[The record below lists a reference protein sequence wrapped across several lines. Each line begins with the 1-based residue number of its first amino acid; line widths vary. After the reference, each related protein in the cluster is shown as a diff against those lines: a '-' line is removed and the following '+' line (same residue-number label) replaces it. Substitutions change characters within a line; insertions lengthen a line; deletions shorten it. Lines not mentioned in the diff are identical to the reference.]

1 MRRDIQKKMGR
12 STPDK
17 RPNFEETRRGENR
30 SARQWDF
37 TVRICLKRN
46 MLGGGLMILVLLR

>member
-37 TVRICLKRN
+37 TVRIC